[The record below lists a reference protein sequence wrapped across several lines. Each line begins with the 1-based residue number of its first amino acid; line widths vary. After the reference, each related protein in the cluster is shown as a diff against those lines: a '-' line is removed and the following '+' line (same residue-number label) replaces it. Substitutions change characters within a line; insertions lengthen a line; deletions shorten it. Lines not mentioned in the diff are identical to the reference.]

1 MKKLILIAALLLPIQ
16 LLAQSLEYAWAKRV
30 GGQNDAEL
38 LWRVAVDDSGNV
50 FSAGCFRGTFS
61 DQGITVTSTGQVDVI
76 LLKYNK
82 DGILQWVK
90 TGGGLSTDIAYGVDT
105 DNDGNVYITGA
116 FSGLAVFDTTF
127 LSVPDPTGVGLP
139 FHFIAKYNRDGDL
152 IWIKTVSAVFGP
164 SDYPNSIAYD
174 LKIDAAGSLVVTG
187 QYNCAVPDTT
197 DPQFS
202 IMSMDSYAFK
212 TCSLTAYPYVFV
224 QKLDTAG
231 NTIWLHTIGGITGLG
246 TLQSIAF
253 DSNNNIVTV
262 GCTAGGTDFISGSI
276 NLPNTSS
283 NGTTGLMYR
292 LDTNGNPLSGFALD
306 VSNLSNFEDIAI
318 DANDKLY
325 MVGYFRGV
333 LNGIYT
339 ASGNDGVVIKT
350 DVNGNELWVKTLV
363 GPGDDYFSGITNTTD
378 PGKFALGAYYFYQ
391 SVFDSTN
398 LNSGAGNKSAL
409 LMIDTN
415 GDYVERLQ
423 PAANGGGYTL
433 VADIR
438 ADDEGNY
445 YLCGDM
451 EGNVIF
457 TNDTITSLSQDM
469 YVCKVSPVVVNS
481 VEALSG
487 IQNSLT
493 IYPNPASD
501 ILNVYFTDA
510 GEKKLELLTIDGK
523 VLSQWNL
530 SNQKEEIDLSLLASG
545 IYLFRWTGSGQTGV
559 QRLVKL

>member
-1 MKKLILIAALLLPIQ
+1 MKNLLILMGMLLHSQ
-16 LLAQSLEYAWAKRV
+16 LFSQNLEYAWSNRV

-61 DQGITVTSTGQVDVI
+61 DQGVTVTSTGQVDV
-76 LLKYNK
+76 LLVKYNK
-82 DGILQWVK
+82 DGILQWAR
-90 TGGGLSTDIAYGVDT
+90 TGGGISTDIAYGVDT
-105 DNDGNVYITGA
+105 DSDGNVYITGA
-116 FSGLAVFDTTF
+116 FSGLAVFDTFF
-127 LSVPDPTGVGLP
+127 LSVPDPSGVGLP

-152 IWIKTVSAVFGP
+152 LWIKTVNAVFGP

-174 LKIDAAGSLVVTG
+174 LKIDASNSLVVTG
-187 QYNCAVPDTT
+187 QYNCAVPDTV

-202 IMSMDSYAFK
+202 IMSMDGFAFK
-212 TCSLTAYPYVFV
+212 TCDLTSYPYVFV

-262 GCTAGGTDFISGSI
+262 GSTSGGTDFISGSI
-276 NLPNTSS
+276 NLPNTAS

-306 VSNLSNFEDIAI
+306 VSNLSNFEDLAI
-318 DANDKLY
+318 DVNDNLY

-333 LNGIYT
+333 LNGIYN
-339 ASGNDGVVIKT
+339 AAGNDGVVVKT
-350 DVNGNELWVKTLV
+350 DINGNELWVKTLA
-363 GPGDDYFSGITNTTD
+363 GPGDDYFAGITNTTD
-378 PGKFALGAYYFYQ
+378 PGKFALAGYYFFQ
-391 SVFDSTN
+391 SVFDSTG
-398 LNSGAGNKSAL
+398 LNSGPGNKSAL
-409 LMIDTN
+409 VLMDTN
-415 GDYVERLQ
+415 GDYLERLQ
-423 PAANGGGYTL
+423 PQTNGGGYTL

-438 ADDEGNY
+438 ADYIGNY

-469 YVCKVSPVVVNS
+469 YVCKVSPVVVNGI
-481 VEALSG
+481 SG
-487 IQNSLT
+487 PDGLKNEFMV
-493 IYPNPASD
+493 YPNPSSGLVNIHFA
-501 ILNVYFTDA
+501 DA
-510 GEKKLELLTIDGK
+510 GEKNVELLTIDGK
-523 VLSQWNL
+523 ILLERMVTDLKTEFDLSQL
-530 SNQKEEIDLSLLASG
+530 QSG
-545 IYLFRWTGSGQTGV
+545 VYLIRWTASGQTGI
-559 QRLVKL
+559 QRLVKF